1 MTSERRRGQPPVALG
16 AALALLGAAAATFA
30 PTDPGDFVL
39 LAYTGQIVGI
49 EESCLGDSDASP
61 PTEDYECAA
70 SFSCTNPPCD
80 CPGNC
85 AYTAPVTHV
94 PQYTTCDPS
103 TIYALQ
109 VPRPVPAHLT
119 LTPRPRRHFPP
130 LTPAARIASPRA
142 LLAARMRGSVSPP
155 LAAPKRRNRS
165 RRRRR
170 CRCRCLQ
177 GTLVDGSDP
186 ALGADTHFYEPA
198 IDCARTIRVTEGLR
212 IALMIEAMSLG
223 GIGAEGDRMDI
234 YDGCVRVVLS
244 AAAIAVGGLLWQ
256 VVLVVL
262 RPRLLRTCSCSCSC
276 SSCQ

>member
-1 MTSERRRGQPPVALG
+1 
-16 AALALLGAAAATFA
+16 
-30 PTDPGDFVL
+30 
-39 LAYTGQIVGI
+39 
-49 EESCLGDSDASP
+49 
-61 PTEDYECAA
+61 
-70 SFSCTNPPCD
+70 
-80 CPGNC
+80 
-85 AYTAPVTHV
+85 
-94 PQYTTCDPS
+94 
-103 TIYALQ
+103 
-109 VPRPVPAHLT
+109 
-119 LTPRPRRHFPP
+119 
-130 LTPAARIASPRA
+130 
-142 LLAARMRGSVSPP
+142 MRGSVSPP

-170 CRCRCLQ
+170 RRRRCRCLQ

-223 GIGAEGDRMDI
+223 GVGAEGDRMDI

-262 RPRLLRTCSCSCSC
+262 VVLRPRLLRTCSCSCSC